1 MGPSHVEQTLAK
13 HAPWKWV
20 SHAWNPRPRASPRL
34 KSPPPRD
41 TPCPRKCLRDQGL
54 QLGGRRATGAHRCCT
69 DLQGPRKGSPTENTP
84 ELQLCRWPTEAA
96 RCAALHPASH
106 SAPPQAFHSARG
118 RPYFPAGRWAPSC
131 GVASG
136 RPCRSCLWAAR
147 EWRAARRRRPL
158 DRPGFVLRGGV
169 LVAGPRETS
178 RLDAMGPSRPRLGL
192 APLGPGAHF
201 RFLPSAAALF
211 PAATHGLR
219 AALCL
224 RPSGAGGTGPRPRR
238 VFAFGLCPTFSFG
251 FELPAIVGAGF

>member
-1 MGPSHVEQTLAK
+1 MEPQAQGFPEAEVATPSGHPVPTQV
-13 HAPWKWV
+13 P
-20 SHAWNPRPRASPRL
+20 PGPRAPA
-34 KSPPPRD
+34 
-41 TPCPRKCLRDQGL
+41 
-54 QLGGRRATGAHRCCT
+54 GR
-69 DLQGPRKGSPTENTP
+69 LQGHWSAQMMHRPSRSQKGEPNSKHTRTS
-84 ELQLCRWPTEAA
+84 EAA
-96 RCAALHPASH
+96 RLYTSALAALHPASH

-147 EWRAARRRRPL
+147 EWRAARRRPL

-178 RLDAMGPSRPRLGL
+178 HLDATGPSRRRLGL
-192 APLGPGAHF
+192 APLGPGADF